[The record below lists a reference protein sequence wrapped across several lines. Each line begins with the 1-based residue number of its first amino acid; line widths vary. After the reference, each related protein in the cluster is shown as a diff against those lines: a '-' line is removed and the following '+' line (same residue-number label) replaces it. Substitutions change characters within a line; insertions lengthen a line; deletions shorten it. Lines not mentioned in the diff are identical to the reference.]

1 MDTSGTDLEPV
12 HGVDD
17 IDEEDRWSDV
27 PASLR
32 PKRRI
37 PKWPF
42 IVVGVMLFF
51 GAVLAAAWPIN
62 VPYFALSPGP
72 VNDVGDFVEVE
83 DRDGE
88 DAGELFFLTVSLK
101 EVNAIEAFFS
111 WLDGEVDLTRRE
123 NIRPAGVSQ
132 EELRRQNLA
141 EMELSKQTA
150 IVIALGQLGFD
161 VTLKGNGAL
170 VTSVVEGAAADGVL
184 RSNDVVVGVN
194 GAKIEFSDDA
204 VRVIGALKPGD
215 TVQLDIRRPTDES
228 ATEFEDLALE
238 LTLGVFI
245 GVDDS
250 GNEVVDD
257 DRGMVGVLLSN
268 FNVETILPVHV
279 EIDSQNI
286 GGPSAGLMFTLEI
299 INQLTDEDMTRG
311 HVIAGTGTIARD
323 GTVGPIG
330 GVRQKVFGAID
341 AGAEFVLVPKANFA
355 DAADAAGDDILVVSI
370 AVIEDALEFFE
381 SI

>member
-1 MDTSGTDLEPV
+1 
-12 HGVDD
+12 
-17 IDEEDRWSDV
+17 
-27 PASLR
+27 
-32 PKRRI
+32 
-37 PKWPF
+37 
-42 IVVGVMLFF
+42 MLFF
-51 GAVLAAAWPIN
+51 GAVLFAAWPIN

-88 DAGELFFLTVSLK
+88 DTGELFFLTVSLK
-101 EVNAIEAFFS
+101 EVNAIEAFFG
-111 WLDGEVDLTRRE
+111 WLDSEVDLTRRE
-123 NIRPAGVSQ
+123 NIRPIGVSQ

-184 RSNDVVVGVN
+184 QADDVVVGVN
-194 GAKIEFSDDA
+194 EGVIEFSDDA
-204 VRVIGALKPGD
+204 VRLIGALKPGD
-215 TVQLDIRRPTDES
+215 TVRLDIRRPTDES
-228 ATEFEDLALE
+228 ATEFEDLSVE
-238 LTLGVFI
+238 ITLGVFI

-250 GNEVVDD
+250 GNEVVDE

-268 FNVETILPVHV
+268 FNVETVLPVHV

-299 INQLTDEDMTRG
+299 VNQLTDEDMTRG

-323 GTVGPIG
+323 GSVGPIG

-341 AGAEFVLVPKANFA
+341 AGAEFVLVPAGNFA
-355 DAADAAGDDILVVSI
+355 DALDAAGDDVQVVSI